1 MPSNN
6 KCQKQYLSA
15 RKTLNNIARS
25 LKASEEQREKA
36 KKARTKLTLD
46 FIGQNI
52 IEVGK
57 RTEQFRQ
64 FIDVIEKAIRS
75 IGKDSPIKA
84 LETLKTIAQNSR
96 KLIGDA
102 ISGS

>member
-15 RKTLNNIARS
+15 RKALNSIVRS
-25 LKASEEQREKA
+25 LKACEEQREKA
-36 KKARTKLTLD
+36 KKARTRLTLD

-52 IEVGK
+52 SEVEK

-64 FIDVIEKAIRS
+64 FIDVVENAIKSIEN
-75 IGKDSPIKA
+75 GKRPPSKA
-84 LETLKTIAQNSR
+84 LEALKTIAEDSR
-96 KLIGDA
+96 ELIGD
-102 ISGS
+102 